1 MHRLLIVSGLLS
13 ALVSCAPET
22 LNTGNNTKKSSIIN
36 GKDVKSDD
44 LIAKS
49 IVVVYNT
56 KTKYLCTGTLIA
68 SNVVLTAAHCAPE
81 RISHVKIVF
90 TNDVDEVLNTREQ
103 DVLLELSLQAT
114 DFKASTSWDPNNET
128 IEHNT
133 GDIALVKFK
142 GSIPAGFKPAT
153 FLPLNTVLKT
163 GDIITLAGFGVD
175 FVDTSKQID
184 PKKYHDL
191 QDAIDYG
198 EVVCYQENQGKYSD
212 CYKVEMSGDGIL
224 RMTEAPVSFILE
236 TEFHLNEK
244 KSGTCSGDSGGP
256 AFIKRDGEYLLL
268 GVTSRGSGLCDEA
281 GVYTNALYYK
291 TWIDETIKL
300 LK

>member
-1 MHRLLIVSGLLS
+1 MYRLLIVPALLS
-13 ALVSCAPET
+13 ALVSCAPKT
-22 LNTGNNTKKSSIIN
+22 SNHTADTKKSSIIN

-49 IVVVYNT
+49 IVVVYNS

-68 SNVVLTAAHCAPE
+68 PNVVLTAAHCAPE

-90 TNDVDEVLNTREQ
+90 TTDVDEVLNTREQ
-103 DVLLELSLQAT
+103 DVLMELSLQAT
-114 DFKASTSWDPNNET
+114 DFKASTTWDENNET

-142 GSIPAGFKPAT
+142 GNIPAGFKPAT
-153 FLPLNTVLKT
+153 FLPLNTVLKP
-163 GDIITLAGFGVD
+163 GDLVTVAGFGVD

-198 EVVCYQENQGKYSD
+198 EVICYQENQGKYSD

-224 RMTEAPVSFILE
+224 RMAEAPVSFILE

-256 AFIKRDGEYLLL
+256 AFLKKGAEYHLL

-291 TWIDETIKL
+291 KWIDETSKL